1 MSSSAWL
8 DLAVVIIALLAA
20 SSGWRQ
26 GAVASA
32 LAFLGV
38 VLGAVAG
45 ILIAPHILIHI
56 SEGRKRVLVGVVLIV
71 ALVII
76 GEVAGMVLGRAAR
89 SGMRHPF
96 TRSVDSVVGAA
107 LQCVAVL
114 ATAWL
119 LALPLASSSQPG
131 IAAAVNGSRVLSDVN
146 EVAPNWLRRVPN
158 EFSRLLNTSGL
169 PDVIGPFGRAPIA
182 AVEPPDPSVL
192 DTPVALN
199 LQHSVLRIR
208 GVAPSCQRALE
219 GSGFV
224 VAPERIMTNAH
235 VVAGTTTVQ
244 VDTARGPLDASV
256 VLFDPSRDVA
266 VLAVPGLNAPVV
278 PLAAVAAKSGQSAIV
293 LGYPGGGPYTASA
306 ARVRETLDLTGPN
319 IYKSGTVERE
329 VYTVRGRVRAG
340 NSGGP
345 LVDTDGEIL
354 GVVFGAAVTDDDT
367 GYVLTLSE
375 VKVDLDAAS
384 GSTQSVATGECV
396 LS

>member
-1 MSSSAWL
+1 MSASAWL
-8 DLAVVIIALLAA
+8 DLGVVIIALLAA

-45 ILIAPHILIHI
+45 ILIAPHILIHL
-56 SEGRKRVLVGVVLIV
+56 SEGRSRVLVGVLLIV

-89 SGMRHPF
+89 SGMRDPF
-96 TRSVDSVVGAA
+96 TRSVDSVVGAG
-107 LQCVAVL
+107 LQMVAVL

-131 IAAAVNGSRVLSDVN
+131 IAAAVQNSGVLAQVN
-146 EVAPNWLRRVPN
+146 KVAPDWLRQLPN
-158 EFSRLLNTSGL
+158 EFSNLLNTSGL
-169 PDVIGPFGRAPIA
+169 PDVIGPFGRVPIA
-182 AVEPPDPSVL
+182 AVEPPDASVL
-192 DTPVALN
+192 QLPAAQQ

-235 VVAGTTTVQ
+235 VVAGTTSVA
-244 VDTARGPLDASV
+244 VDTARGALNATV
-256 VLFDPSRDVA
+256 VLFDPSKDIA
-266 VLAVPGLNAPVV
+266 ILEVPGLVAPVI
-278 PLAAVAAKSGQSAIV
+278 PLAPQPAEPGESSIV
-293 LGYPGGGPYTASA
+293 LGYPGGGAYSASA
-306 ARVRETLDLTGPN
+306 ARVRETLDLKGPN
-319 IYKSGTVERE
+319 IYRDGNVQRE
-329 VYTVRGRVRAG
+329 VYTVRGLVRAG

-345 LVDTDGEIL
+345 LVDTDGQVL
-354 GVVFGAAVTDDDT
+354 GVVFGAAVTDEDT
-367 GYVLTLSE
+367 GYVLTLNE
-375 VKVDLDAAS
+375 VRPELEAAAS
-384 GSTQSVATGECV
+384 ASTPVPTGDCV

>member
-45 ILIAPHILIHI
+45 ILIAPHILIHV

-71 ALVII
+71 ALVIV

-114 ATAWL
+114 VTAWL
-119 LALPLASSSQPG
+119 LALPLASSSQPA

-146 EVAPNWLRRVPN
+146 QVAPNWLRKVPN
-158 EFSRLLNTSGL
+158 EFSKLLNTSGL

-192 DTPVALN
+192 QSPVALN
-199 LQHSVLRIR
+199 LQFSVLRIR
-208 GVAPSCQRALE
+208 GVAPSCQRQLE
-219 GSGFV
+219 GTGFV

-235 VVAGTTTVQ
+235 VVAGTTTVA
-244 VDTARGPLDASV
+244 VDTARGSLDATV
-256 VLFDPSRDVA
+256 VLFDPNKDVA
-266 VLAVPGLNAPVV
+266 ILDVPGLNASVI
-278 PLAAVAAKSGQSAIV
+278 PLASTPAKSSESAIV
-293 LGYPGGGPYTASA
+293 LGYPGGGQYTASA

-319 IYKSGTVERE
+319 IYKNGTVTRE
-329 VYTVRGRVRAG
+329 VYTIRGRVQAG

-345 LVDTDGEIL
+345 LVDTDGEVL
-354 GVVFGAAVTDDDT
+354 GMVFGAATTDEDT
-367 GYVLTLSE
+367 GYVLSLNE
-375 VKVDLDAAS
+375 VQPDLVAAANAS
-384 GSTQSVATGECV
+384 GPVPTGECV

>member
-1 MSSSAWL
+1 MNSSGWL

-56 SEGRKRVLVGVVLIV
+56 HEGRQRVLVGVVLIV
-71 ALVII
+71 ALVIV

-107 LQCVAVL
+107 LQTVAVL
-114 ATAWL
+114 VTAWL
-119 LALPLASSSQPG
+119 LALPLASSSQPA

-146 EVAPNWLRRVPN
+146 QVAPNWLRRLPN

-182 AVEPPDPSVL
+182 AVDPPDASVL
-192 DTPVALN
+192 QTPVALN
-199 LQHSVLRIR
+199 LQYSVLRIR

-224 VAPERIMTNAH
+224 VAPERVMTNAH

-244 VDTARGPLDASV
+244 VDTARGQLDATV
-256 VLFDPSRDVA
+256 VLFDQAKDIA

-278 PLAAVAAKSGQSAIV
+278 PLAPAAAKSGQSAIV

-306 ARVRETLDLTGPN
+306 ARVRETLDLNGPN
-319 IYKSGTVERE
+319 IYKSANVERE

-345 LVDTDGEIL
+345 LVDTDGEVL

-367 GYVLTLSE
+367 GYVLTLKE
-375 VKVDLDAAS
+375 VQPDLAVAAE
-384 GSTQSVATGECV
+384 STAQVATGECV

>member
-1 MSSSAWL
+1 MSASGWL
-8 DLAVVIIALLAA
+8 DIAVVILALLAA

-56 SEGRKRVLVGVVLIV
+56 EEGRSRVLAGVLLIV
-71 ALVII
+71 LLVIV

-96 TRSVDSVVGAA
+96 ARGADSAVGAV
-107 LQCVAVL
+107 LQAGAVL
-114 ATAWL
+114 VTAWL
-119 LALPLASSSQPG
+119 LALPLATSSQPA
-131 IAAAVNGSRVLSDVN
+131 IATTINGSRVLADVN
-146 EVAPNWLRRVPN
+146 RVAPDWLRQLPN

-182 AVEPPDPSVL
+182 AVEPPDPNVL
-192 DTPVALN
+192 ASPVAAS
-199 LQHSVLRIR
+199 LQQSVLRIR
-208 GVAPSCQRALE
+208 GSAPSCQRALE

-224 VAPERIMTNAH
+224 IAPERVLTNAH
-235 VVAGTTTVQ
+235 VVAGTTHVA
-244 VDTARGPLDASV
+244 VDTSVGPLEATV
-256 VLFDPSRDVA
+256 VDFDPSMDVA
-266 VLAVPGLNAPVV
+266 VLAVPGLTAPVI
-278 PLAAVAAKSGQSAIV
+278 PRASEPARSGESAIV
-293 LGYPGGGPYTASA
+293 LGYPGGGRYTASA
-306 ARVRETLDLTGPN
+306 ARVREVLDLTGPT
-319 IYKSGTVERE
+319 IYRDGTVERE
-329 VYTVRGRVRAG
+329 VYTVRGQVRAG

-345 LVDTDGEIL
+345 LVDAQGQVL

-367 GYVLTLSE
+367 GYVLTLNEIRRRIDS
-375 VKVDLDAAS
+375 AAAAV
-384 GSTQSVATGECV
+384 TPVATGPCV

>member
-1 MSSSAWL
+1 MTASDWL
-8 DLAVVIIALLAA
+8 DIAVVIIALLAA

-38 VLGAVAG
+38 ILGAVAG
-45 ILIAPHILIHI
+45 ILIAPHILVHI

-71 ALVII
+71 ALVIV

-89 SGMRHPF
+89 SGMRNPF
-96 TRSVDSVVGAA
+96 VRSVDSVVGAG
-107 LQCVAVL
+107 LQAVAVL

-131 IAAAVNGSRVLSDVN
+131 IAAAVNGSRVLSNVN
-146 EVAPNWLRRVPN
+146 KVAPSWLRRVPN
-158 EFSRLLNTSGL
+158 EFSKLLNTSGL
-169 PDVIGPFGRAPIA
+169 PDVIGPFSRAPIA
-182 AVEPPDPSVL
+182 AVAPPDPSVL
-192 DTPVALN
+192 DSPVALN

-208 GVAPSCQRALE
+208 GVASSCQRMLE

-235 VVAGTTTVQ
+235 VVAGTNSLQ
-244 VDTARGPLDASV
+244 VDTARGPLNATV
-256 VLFDPSRDVA
+256 ALFDPSKDVA
-266 VLAVPGLNAPVV
+266 ILAVPGLQAPVV
-278 PLAAVAAKSGQSAIV
+278 PLAPAAAKSGESSIV
-293 LGYPGGGPYTASA
+293 LGYPGGGNYTASA

-319 IYKSGTVERE
+319 IYKSATVERE
-329 VYTVRGRVRAG
+329 VYTVRGQVRAG

-345 LVDTDGEIL
+345 LVDTKGEVL

-367 GYVLTLSE
+367 GYVLTLAE
-375 VKVDLDAAS
+375 VQSDLNVAA
-384 GSTQSVATGECV
+384 GSTNAVPTGGCV

>member
-1 MSSSAWL
+1 MSASAWL
-8 DLAVVIIALLAA
+8 DLGVVILALLAA

-45 ILIAPHILIHI
+45 ILIAPHILIHLN
-56 SEGRKRVLVGVVLIV
+56 EGRSRVVVGVLLIVVLVIV
-71 ALVII
+71 

-89 SGMRHPF
+89 SGMRDPF
-96 TRSVDSVVGAA
+96 TRSVDSVVGAG
-107 LQCVAVL
+107 LQMAAVL

-131 IAAAVNGSRVLSDVN
+131 ITAAVQNSRVLADVN
-146 EVAPNWLRRVPN
+146 KVAPDWLRQLPN
-158 EFSRLLNTSGL
+158 EFSNLLNTSGL
-169 PDVIGPFGRAPIA
+169 PDVIGPFGRVPIA

-192 DTPVALN
+192 QLPVAQQ

-235 VVAGTTTVQ
+235 VVAGTTSVA
-244 VDTARGPLDASV
+244 VDTARGALNAQV
-256 VLFDPSRDVA
+256 VLFDPSKDVA
-266 VLAVPGLNAPVV
+266 ILAVPGLTAPVI
-278 PLAAVAAKSGQSAIV
+278 PLAPHPAEPGENSIV
-293 LGYPGGGPYTASA
+293 LGYPGGGAYSASA
-306 ARVRETLDLTGPN
+306 ARVRETLDLKGPN
-319 IYKSGTVERE
+319 IYRDGTVQRE
-329 VYTVRGRVRAG
+329 VYTVRGLVRAG

-345 LVDTDGEIL
+345 LVDTDGQVL
-354 GVVFGAAVTDDDT
+354 GVVFGAAVTDEDT
-367 GYVLTLSE
+367 GYVLTLNE
-375 VKVDLDAAS
+375 VRPELESAS
-384 GSTQSVATGECV
+384 SANTPVQTGDCV

>member
-8 DLAVVIIALLAA
+8 DVAVVILALLAA

-45 ILIAPHILIHI
+45 ILIAPHILVHI
-56 SEGRKRVLVGVVLIV
+56 DEGRSRVLAGVLLIV
-71 ALVII
+71 LLVIV

-89 SGMRHPF
+89 SGMTHPF
-96 TRSVDSVVGAA
+96 ARGADSLVGAV
-107 LQCVAVL
+107 LQTGAVL
-114 ATAWL
+114 VTAWL
-119 LALPLASSSQPG
+119 LALPLATSSQPA
-131 IAAAVNGSRVLSDVN
+131 IVSAINGSRVLADVN
-146 EVAPNWLRRVPN
+146 RVAPDWLRQLPN
-158 EFSRLLNTSGL
+158 EFSTLLNTSGL

-192 DTPVALN
+192 ASPVAGS
-199 LQHSVLRIR
+199 LQQSVLRIR

-224 VAPERIMTNAH
+224 VAPERVMTNAH
-235 VVAGTTTVQ
+235 VVAGTTSVTV
-244 VDTARGPLDASV
+244 DSAAGPLDATV
-256 VLFDPSRDVA
+256 VEFDPSMDIA
-266 VLAVPGLNAPVV
+266 VLSVPGLVAPVI
-278 PLAAVAAKSGQSAIV
+278 PQAPAPAGSGESAIV
-293 LGYPGGGPYTASA
+293 LGYPGGGRYTASA
-306 ARVRETLDLTGPN
+306 ARVRETLDLTGPT
-319 IYKSGTVERE
+319 IYRDGTVERE
-329 VYTVRGRVRAG
+329 VYTVRGSVRAG

-345 LVDTDGEIL
+345 LVDTEGNVL

-367 GYVLTLSE
+367 GYVLTLDE
-375 VKVDLDAAS
+375 VRERIDIAPSASLPVD
-384 GSTQSVATGECV
+384 TGPCV